1 VRYHVGA
8 DGEAKKRPGIVVRT
22 MEIDDLAPVFHLGE
36 ELFTAEEVP
45 NLYRTWDEY
54 EVVGLYTADTEFC
67 LVAEDEEEEDER
79 LAGFALGT
87 TITKS
92 GTAWKYGHLVWLGVD
107 PAWQEHGVGSR
118 LFNQLRDRYVAAGV
132 RIMMVDTEAD
142 NLPAIRFFRKL
153 GFGKPSEHLYMSLN
167 LSGRRSPSR
176 RSAEEG
182 P

>member
-1 VRYHVGA
+1 MRYHVGA
-8 DGEAKKRPGIVVRT
+8 DGEGKKRPGISVRT

-36 ELFTAEEVP
+36 DLFTAEDVP
-45 NLYRTWDEY
+45 NLYRTWDEF

-67 LVAEDEEEEDER
+67 LVAEAEGDGP
-79 LAGFALGT
+79 LLGFALGT

-107 PAWQEHGVGSR
+107 PAWQDHGVGSR
-118 LFNQLRDRYVAAGV
+118 LFNLLRERYLAAGV

-176 RSAEEG
+176 GGEG
-182 P
+182 GP

>member
-1 VRYHVGA
+1 MVRYHLGA
-8 DGEAKKRPGIVVRT
+8 DGEGKKKPGVLVRT

-36 ELFTAEEVP
+36 QLFTAEEVP
-45 NLYRTWDEY
+45 NLYRTWDEF
-54 EVVGLYTADTEFC
+54 EVVGLYTADTEYC
-67 LVAEDEEEEDER
+67 LVAESEEDER
-79 LAGFALGT
+79 LLGFALGT

-92 GTAWKYGHLVWLGVD
+92 GSAWKYGHLVWLGVD
-107 PAWQEHGVGSR
+107 PAWQVHGVGSR
-118 LFNQLRDRYVAAGV
+118 LFNTLRDRYLGAGV

-167 LSGRRSPSR
+167 LSGRRSPGR
-176 RSAEEG
+176 GGDEG

>member
-1 VRYHVGA
+1 MRYHVGGN
-8 DGEAKKRPGIVVRT
+8 GESKKRPGISVRT

-45 NLYRTWDEY
+45 NLYRTWDEF
-54 EVVGLYTADTEFC
+54 EVVGLFTSDTEFC
-67 LVAEDEEEEDER
+67 LVAEEEDGER
-79 LAGFALGT
+79 MVGFALGT

-92 GTAWKYGHLVWLGVD
+92 GSAWKYGHLVWLGVD

-118 LFNQLRDRYVAAGV
+118 LFNMLRDRYLAAGV

-167 LSGRRSPSR
+167 LSGRRAPSHKSP
-176 RSAEEG
+176 EEG